1 MKICVVGSGYVGLVT
16 GACLADF
23 GMEVTG
29 VDKDERKIA
38 ALERGEIPIYEP
50 GLEEI
55 VEKNVKAGRLAFTTD
70 LAPAVREA
78 QAVFI
83 AVGTPPLPDGS
94 ADLSFVRQVAQSIG
108 ENLNGF
114 KVVITKSTVPVG
126 TGQMVEEIVSS
137 VSGGNQEFAV
147 VSNPEFLREGSA
159 IEDFLRPDR
168 VVIGARSQ
176 RAVEVMLEIYAPL
189 KVAGVPFVVA
199 NVESAEMIKYAS
211 NGFLATKITFV
222 NEIAEICEA
231 VGADVEVV
239 ARGMGLDS
247 RIGPRFLQPGPGFG
261 GSCFPKD
268 TRAVGQIA
276 RERGL
281 EFAIIDA
288 VLAANERT
296 KQRMVGKIE
305 RAFGGLDGK
314 TIALLG
320 LAFKGDTD
328 DMRESPA
335 IPIVEGLV
343 AGGATVRAFDP
354 CGDAG
359 GPVAAAADRIL
370 RRSVHR
376 RHRRRRRGDRHRVE
390 PVPRPQPRRAPEPPR
405 HAAARRPAQPL
416 RAGAGRRRRVAL
428 RLGGTRRGRSVK
440 TAVVTGG
447 AGFLG
452 SHLCERLV
460 AEGMR
465 VVAVD
470 NLVTGKRENLRALDG
485 SPAFSFLLHD
495 VSRPFTIAGPVDYVL
510 HFASPASPIDYLELP
525 IQTLK
530 VGSLG
535 THNGLGLAK
544 AKGARFL
551 LASTSEVYGD
561 PLVHPQPESYWGNVN
576 PVGPRGVYDEAKR
589 FAEAMVMAYH
599 RVHGLDTRIVRIFNT
614 YGPRMRPRDG
624 RVVPAFLQQALT
636 GRPLTV
642 FGDGSQTRSFC
653 YVDDLIEG
661 IYRLLLSAQTD
672 PVNIG
677 NPHEMTILEFAET
690 IRAAVGGDS
699 EIVFEPLPVDDP
711 KTRQPDISL
720 AREVLGWEP
729 RISLDEGIRRTLDY
743 FREVLARDQA

>member
-343 AGGATVRAFDP
+343 ARGATVRAFDP
-354 CGDAG
+354 AAMQEARSLLPPIEYCDDPYTAATGADGVVIATEWNQFRALNLAELRSRLG
-359 GPVAAAADRIL
+359 TPLLVDLRNLYEPARVAAAGL
-370 RRSVHR
+370 RYVSV
-376 RHRRRRRGDRHRVE
+376 G
-390 PVPRPQPRRAPEPPR
+390 RAE
-405 HAAARRPAQPL
+405 
-416 RAGAGRRRRVAL
+416 VA
-428 RLGGTRRGRSVK
+428 
-440 TAVVTGG
+440 
-447 AGFLG
+447 
-452 SHLCERLV
+452 
-460 AEGMR
+460 
-465 VVAVD
+465 
-470 NLVTGKRENLRALDG
+470 
-485 SPAFSFLLHD
+485 P
-495 VSRPFTIAGPVDYVL
+495 
-510 HFASPASPIDYLELP
+510 
-525 IQTLK
+525 
-530 VGSLG
+530 
-535 THNGLGLAK
+535 
-544 AKGARFL
+544 
-551 LASTSEVYGD
+551 
-561 PLVHPQPESYWGNVN
+561 
-576 PVGPRGVYDEAKR
+576 
-589 FAEAMVMAYH
+589 
-599 RVHGLDTRIVRIFNT
+599 
-614 YGPRMRPRDG
+614 
-624 RVVPAFLQQALT
+624 
-636 GRPLTV
+636 
-642 FGDGSQTRSFC
+642 
-653 YVDDLIEG
+653 
-661 IYRLLLSAQTD
+661 
-672 PVNIG
+672 
-677 NPHEMTILEFAET
+677 
-690 IRAAVGGDS
+690 
-699 EIVFEPLPVDDP
+699 
-711 KTRQPDISL
+711 
-720 AREVLGWEP
+720 
-729 RISLDEGIRRTLDY
+729 
-743 FREVLARDQA
+743 

>member
-343 AGGATVRAFDP
+343 ARGTTVRAFDP
-354 CGDAG
+354 AAMQEARSLLPPIEYCADPYTAATGADGVVIATEWNQFRALNLAELRSRLG
-359 GPVAAAADRIL
+359 TPLLVDLRNLYEPARVAAAGL
-370 RRSVHR
+370 RYVSV
-376 RHRRRRRGDRHRVE
+376 G
-390 PVPRPQPRRAPEPPR
+390 RAE
-405 HAAARRPAQPL
+405 
-416 RAGAGRRRRVAL
+416 VA
-428 RLGGTRRGRSVK
+428 
-440 TAVVTGG
+440 
-447 AGFLG
+447 
-452 SHLCERLV
+452 
-460 AEGMR
+460 
-465 VVAVD
+465 
-470 NLVTGKRENLRALDG
+470 
-485 SPAFSFLLHD
+485 P
-495 VSRPFTIAGPVDYVL
+495 
-510 HFASPASPIDYLELP
+510 
-525 IQTLK
+525 
-530 VGSLG
+530 
-535 THNGLGLAK
+535 
-544 AKGARFL
+544 
-551 LASTSEVYGD
+551 
-561 PLVHPQPESYWGNVN
+561 
-576 PVGPRGVYDEAKR
+576 
-589 FAEAMVMAYH
+589 
-599 RVHGLDTRIVRIFNT
+599 
-614 YGPRMRPRDG
+614 
-624 RVVPAFLQQALT
+624 
-636 GRPLTV
+636 
-642 FGDGSQTRSFC
+642 
-653 YVDDLIEG
+653 
-661 IYRLLLSAQTD
+661 
-672 PVNIG
+672 
-677 NPHEMTILEFAET
+677 
-690 IRAAVGGDS
+690 
-699 EIVFEPLPVDDP
+699 
-711 KTRQPDISL
+711 
-720 AREVLGWEP
+720 
-729 RISLDEGIRRTLDY
+729 
-743 FREVLARDQA
+743 

>member
-343 AGGATVRAFDP
+343 ARGATVRAFDP
-354 CGDAG
+354 AAMQEARSLLPPIEYCADPYTAATGADGVLIATEWNQFRALNLAELRSRLG
-359 GPVAAAADRIL
+359 TPLLVDLRNPYEPARVAAAGL
-370 RRSVHR
+370 RYVSV
-376 RHRRRRRGDRHRVE
+376 G
-390 PVPRPQPRRAPEPPR
+390 RAE
-405 HAAARRPAQPL
+405 
-416 RAGAGRRRRVAL
+416 VA
-428 RLGGTRRGRSVK
+428 
-440 TAVVTGG
+440 
-447 AGFLG
+447 
-452 SHLCERLV
+452 
-460 AEGMR
+460 
-465 VVAVD
+465 
-470 NLVTGKRENLRALDG
+470 
-485 SPAFSFLLHD
+485 P
-495 VSRPFTIAGPVDYVL
+495 
-510 HFASPASPIDYLELP
+510 
-525 IQTLK
+525 
-530 VGSLG
+530 
-535 THNGLGLAK
+535 
-544 AKGARFL
+544 
-551 LASTSEVYGD
+551 
-561 PLVHPQPESYWGNVN
+561 
-576 PVGPRGVYDEAKR
+576 
-589 FAEAMVMAYH
+589 
-599 RVHGLDTRIVRIFNT
+599 
-614 YGPRMRPRDG
+614 
-624 RVVPAFLQQALT
+624 
-636 GRPLTV
+636 
-642 FGDGSQTRSFC
+642 
-653 YVDDLIEG
+653 
-661 IYRLLLSAQTD
+661 
-672 PVNIG
+672 
-677 NPHEMTILEFAET
+677 
-690 IRAAVGGDS
+690 
-699 EIVFEPLPVDDP
+699 
-711 KTRQPDISL
+711 
-720 AREVLGWEP
+720 
-729 RISLDEGIRRTLDY
+729 
-743 FREVLARDQA
+743 